1 MHMLRLGGN
10 DLVGECA
17 ERVLHH
23 FEIAVEMARTSEMR

>member
-1 MHMLRLGGN
+1 MHVLCLGGD
-10 DLVGECA
+10 DLVGERP